1 MDDTK
6 ADYNARAR
14 ANASGRGIP
23 HITDVE
29 PEAKDDIDNILCLNL
44 IDIIVEVTI
53 KLESG

>member
-29 PEAKDDIDNILCLNL
+29 PEAKDDIDKILRLNL
-44 IDIIVEVTI
+44 IDTIVE
-53 KLESG
+53 L